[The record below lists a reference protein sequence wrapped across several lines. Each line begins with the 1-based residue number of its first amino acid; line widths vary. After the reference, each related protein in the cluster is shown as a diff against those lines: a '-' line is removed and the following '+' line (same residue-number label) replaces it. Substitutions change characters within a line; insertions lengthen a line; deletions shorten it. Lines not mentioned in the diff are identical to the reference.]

1 VLLDASLHK
10 SLQMLKRL
18 LALGVDADAR
28 DDEGTTALMM
38 SCDMPE
44 CQDHCKVLIDAGAD
58 VHAQRPQGV
67 QALHIACFKGAA
79 FQVKQLLKA
88 GADASALAV
97 SPIQPST
104 FSPHGEGATCL
115 MRAACSNRSEL
126 IPVLVAAGA
135 DVNFTVIEDGAAE
148 TALTPAA

>member
-1 VLLDASLHK
+1 MSIASAAPVFQGQRPVDSIAKHLARGGR
-10 SLQMLKRL
+10 LNMLKRL

-79 FQVKQLLKA
+79 SQVKLLPIA
-88 GADASALAV
+88 GADVLRLG
-97 SPIQPST
+97 T
-104 FSPHGEGATCL
+104 
-115 MRAACSNRSEL
+115 CSNRSEL
-126 IPVLVAAGA
+126 IPILVAAGA
-135 DVNFTVIEDGAAE
+135 DVNFTVVEDGAAE
-148 TALTPAA
+148 TALTLAA